1 MKVALFGR
9 PQTTSGGSSPQSEL
23 KAALERGR
31 HVFFI
36 QIGCMLIVWV
46 VVLIIAFRYLQL
58 HP

>member
-9 PQTTSGGSSPQSEL
+9 RHATSGGGCPQSEL
-23 KAALERGR
+23 RAAMERGR

-36 QIGCMLIVWV
+36 RVGCMLIVWV
-46 VVLIIAFRYLQL
+46 VVLLIAFRYLSP

>member
-1 MKVALFGR
+1 MKVAIFGR
-9 PQTTSGGSSPQSEL
+9 RQTSSGDGSPLSEL

-36 QIGCMLIVWV
+36 QIGCMLVVWV
-46 VVLIIAFRYLQL
+46 VVLIIALRYLQL